1 MQGPAAAFVLVLMW
15 MNSRSTPG
23 SFVLA
28 PQEGHGSLPVLAG
41 NNLRIGQSVA
51 VTVLPLSQVMSV
63 LYNRDISA
71 FFCLEDCNH
80 DHESPGCLQN
90 RTLICDTVETTRGLL
105 IHPDASNTAPE

>member
-1 MQGPAAAFVLVLMW
+1 MGTEMEVQGPVAFALVLMW

-63 LYNRDISA
+63 LYNRYGTA
-71 FFCLEDCNH
+71 FFVVNCSH
-80 DHESPGCLQN
+80 DHES
-90 RTLICDTVETTRGLL
+90 RG
-105 IHPDASNTAPE
+105 IG